1 MAVVANIHEA
11 KTTLSK
17 LLERALGGEDVVI
30 ARAGKP
36 VARLVK
42 IEQEPVG
49 FEARRVFGRL
59 RGKVRFATDWDSAET
74 NSEVSSLFYGE
85 QDEAYR
91 LKGVAEE

>member
-17 LLERALGGEDVVI
+17 LLERALDGEDVVI

-42 IEQEPVG
+42 IEQESASV
-49 FEARRVFGRL
+49 EARRVFGRL
-59 RGKVRFATDWDSAET
+59 RGKVRFAKDWDSSET
-74 NSEVSSLFYGE
+74 NNEVSSLFYGE
-85 QDEAYR
+85 GNEAYR